1 MKLNCEKIK
10 ELDSKDIL
18 QIILPIVDNI
28 YKKVEYIEIPKD
40 EFYALVIDNI
50 MDSKITYN
58 GTISYEK
65 YIKNKIDLSL
75 SFQIKKYLLIPEKSY
90 IIINNYINT
99 YLSLGLTINDSI
111 QEIKKL
117 DNFFEKYD
125 YIPDPDMLLKITK
138 NNQKCSRMIQLI
150 IGENTKQ
157 VEIDHLAKLSDDNTL
172 ILVVEI
178 YCMLNN
184 IEFKESEMDSEIT
197 LPKDEPE
204 VTSSL
209 KIYLQEINKRPLL
222 SLEEEQ
228 ELAKQI
234 SEGNEEAKNRFI
246 ESNLKLV
253 VSVAKKYTG
262 RGLSFLDLI
271 QEGNM
276 GLIKATEKFDYTK
289 GYKFST
295 YATWWIQQSIT
306 RAIADK
312 ARIIRLPIHL
322 IESINKIKKATV
334 DLTTELG
341 RIPVKQEIA
350 DKMGISVSKLT
361 SIIISTQSTIS
372 IDTPTGQ
379 KDDSNKIID
388 YIVDESTMAPESL
401 VSQESLL
408 DDIKGMLEQLS
419 QKERDVLIL
428 RFVLNNDGNK
438 KTLDEIG
445 TIYGVSRERIRQ
457 IENRAISKLK
467 KLCKNKKLTAGLKN
481 YFGA

>member
-1 MKLNCEKIK
+1 MAKKSKLNIMVDDISDEGVDFNSI
-10 ELDSKDIL
+10 EPVEDLDDE
-18 QIILPIVDNI
+18 DNI
-28 YKKVEYIEIPKD
+28 AIEEPKTQ
-40 EFYALVIDNI
+40 E
-50 MDSKITYN
+50 
-58 GTISYEK
+58 
-65 YIKNKIDLSL
+65 SL
-75 SFQIKKYLLIPEKSY
+75 NSV
-90 IIINNYINT
+90 N
-99 YLSLGLTINDSI
+99 
-111 QEIKKL
+111 
-117 DNFFEKYD
+117 
-125 YIPDPDMLLKITK
+125 
-138 NNQKCSRMIQLI
+138 
-150 IGENTKQ
+150 
-157 VEIDHLAKLSDDNTL
+157 SDDS
-172 ILVVEI
+172 VR
-178 YCMLNN
+178 
-184 IEFKESEMDSEIT
+184 
-197 LPKDEPE
+197 
-204 VTSSL
+204 
-209 KIYLQEINKRPLL
+209 IYLQQIGKIPLL
-222 SLEEEQ
+222 SAEEEL
-228 ELAKQI
+228 EVAKKIYETQ
-234 SEGNEEAKNRFI
+234 SEIARKVLINA
-246 ESNLKLV
+246 NLRLV
-253 VSVAKKYTG
+253 VSIAKKYIG

-322 IESINKIKKATV
+322 IESINKIKKATL

-350 DKMGISVSKLT
+350 DKLGIPVSKLT
-361 SIIISTQSTIS
+361 SIIKSTQSTIS

-388 YIVDESTMAPESL
+388 YIVDESTLAPESL

-419 QKERDVLIL
+419 PKERDVLIL
-428 RFVLNNDGNK
+428 RFGLNNDGNK

-467 KLCKNKKLTAGLKN
+467 KLCKNKNLTAGLKN